1 LLLIS
6 YLVPPETANSVYR
19 FAPLERYSAKQ
30 RLTVH
35 LADRGFYSLIKAIGR
50 TLKYEVE
57 GWENFEAIEK
67 AGKLPIYSF
76 WHDRIFAGTFFFRN
90 RGIVVITSQSMDG
103 EYIAR
108 FIQRLGYGA
117 VRGSSTRGGVGALVE
132 MIRLMRSGLAMA
144 FTVDGPRGPRYEAKK
159 GPVLLAK
166 KTGNPMMPFVVECRR
181 FWTVKSW
188 DRLQVPRPFSR
199 AKLIIGKPI
208 YIRADADDDA
218 IETGRMEL
226 QRSLDELTLA
236 GEKWRNGT
244 T

>member
-1 LLLIS
+1 
-6 YLVPPETANSVYR
+6 
-19 FAPLERYSAKQ
+19 
-30 RLTVH
+30 
-35 LADRGFYSLIKAIGR
+35 
-50 TLKYEVE
+50 
-57 GWENFEAIEK
+57 
-67 AGKLPIYSF
+67 
-76 WHDRIFAGTFFFRN
+76 
-90 RGIVVITSQSMDG
+90 
-103 EYIAR
+103 
-108 FIQRLGYGA
+108 
-117 VRGSSTRGGVGALVE
+117 
-132 MIRLMRSGLAMA
+132 MA

-226 QRSLDELTLA
+226 QRSLDELTFA